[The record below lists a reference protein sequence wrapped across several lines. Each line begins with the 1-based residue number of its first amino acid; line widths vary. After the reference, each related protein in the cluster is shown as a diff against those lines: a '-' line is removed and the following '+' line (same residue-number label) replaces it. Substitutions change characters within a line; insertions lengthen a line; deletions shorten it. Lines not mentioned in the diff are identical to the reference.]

1 LLEFILEVR
10 TIIRLHKEG
19 KVEKEETL
27 RSLILQIEERYFLV
41 DEGIGLSDS
50 GLRER
55 LVDGLHEY
63 RGHVMGA
70 QGTRNAMLG
79 RTVSTASIVCLLRTA
94 YLDTN
99 IWDKMDKLY
108 AKFIQKNPSLPT
120 LAVLL
125 SIL

>member
-1 LLEFILEVR
+1 MS
-10 TIIRLHKEG
+10 TG
-19 KVEKEETL
+19 G
-27 RSLILQIEERYFLV
+27 RSW
-41 DEGIGLSDS
+41 
-50 GLRER
+50 GLR
-55 LVDGLHEY
+55 GLEMVRHFNLTVQLCLKIY
-63 RGHVMGA
+63 FP
-70 QGTRNAMLG
+70 AMLG